1 MLETYF
7 VAPKTLKRLR
17 SGPCEP
23 YIDGFAEMLMKKG
36 YSHASAIRYLRA
48 AAHLGYF
55 LSSQGKALTDI
66 DSMTPDSFRLHL
78 PTCRCLNSNGG
89 KINHHTFFGAKCF
102 QQYLQQI
109 GVVPLE
115 PVAIVESAEP
125 TLLVNFRHWLH
136 CHRGAAQSTIRLYC
150 IGASQLLSALS
161 ENTNQWNTQQVR
173 AFFLERAGK
182 CGAPTLEKLVTS
194 IRVFLR
200 YLIACGHCS
209 TDLDQAVPVF
219 AHWRLAALP
228 RCLTSDEVDQLIIGC
243 AGNSTKSVR
252 DLAIILLLVRLGL
265 RAGDV
270 AGMCTDDIEWSSA
283 TLRVIGKSRYEVRLP
298 LPQDVGDAILHY
310 LECRPQ
316 NAQTNNLFVSNI
328 APFRPFISADGVSSV
343 VKRALQRAGVKT
355 PCKGAHV
362 LRHTAAT
369 EMLRKGV
376 PLDKIG
382 LVLRHRSMDTT
393 AYYAKVDVELL
404 RQVVQSW
411 PEVLQ

>member
-17 SGPCEP
+17 TGPSEP
-23 YIDGFAEMLMKKG
+23 YIDGFADMLKKRG
-36 YSHASAIRYLRA
+36 YSHASAIRYLRV

-55 LSSQGKALTDI
+55 LSSQGKVLTDI
-66 DSMTPDSFRLHL
+66 DSMTPESFRLHL
-78 PTCRCLNSNGG
+78 STCHCPNSNGG
-89 KINHHTFFGAKCF
+89 RINHHTVFGVKCF
-102 QQYLQQI
+102 RQYLLRI
-109 GVVPLE
+109 GVVQSKAD
-115 PVAIVESAEP
+115 PVVESAESA
-125 TLLVNFRHWLH
+125 LQVSFRHWLH
-136 CHRGAAQSTIRLYC
+136 CHRGAAQPTIRLYC
-150 IGASQLLSALS
+150 IGASQLLSALGD
-161 ENTNQWNTQQVR
+161 NPRQWNAQQVR
-173 AFFLERAGK
+173 AFFLERAGN
-182 CGAPTLEKLVTS
+182 CGGPTLEKLVTS

-200 YLIACGHCS
+200 YLIACGHCT

-228 RCLTSDEVDQLIIGC
+228 RCLTSEEVNLLIAGC
-243 AGNSTKSVR
+243 AGNSTKRVR
-252 DLAIILLLVRLGL
+252 DRVIILLLVRLGL

-270 AGMCTDDIEWSSA
+270 AGMCIDDIEWRSA

-298 LPQDVGDAILHY
+298 LPQDVGDAILRY
-310 LECRPQ
+310 LEFRPE
-316 NAQTNNLFVSNI
+316 NAQTNKLFISNI
-328 APFRPFISADGVSSV
+328 APFQPFNSGDGVSSV
-343 VKRALQRAGVKT
+343 VKRAFQRAGVKT
-355 PCKGAHV
+355 PSKGAHV

-382 LVLRHRSMDTT
+382 LVLRHRRLDTT

-404 RQVVQSW
+404 RQVAQSW

>member
-7 VAPKTLKRLR
+7 VSPKTLNRLR
-17 SGPCEP
+17 SGPCAA
-23 YIDGFAEMLMKKG
+23 YIDGFADMLSIKG
-36 YSHASAIRYLRA
+36 YSHASAIRYLRV

-55 LSSQGKALTDI
+55 LASQGKALTDI

-78 PTCRCLNSNGG
+78 PTCRCPNSNGG
-89 KINHHTFFGAKCF
+89 KINHHTFFGVKCF
-102 QQYLQQI
+102 LQYLLQI
-109 GVVPLE
+109 KVVQRE
-115 PVAIVESAEP
+115 PITIVESAESAY
-125 TLLVNFRHWLH
+125 LVNFRHWLDS
-136 CHRGAAQSTIRLYC
+136 HRGAAQPTIRLYC
-150 IGASQLLSALS
+150 IGASQLLSALGDS
-161 ENTNQWNTQQVR
+161 PNQWSTQQVR
-173 AFFLERAGK
+173 AFFLEQAGK

-200 YLIACGHCS
+200 YLIAFGHCT

-228 RCLTSDEVDQLIIGC
+228 RCLTSEEVDQLIAGC
-243 AGNSTKSVR
+243 EGNSTKRVR
-252 DLAIILLLVRLGL
+252 DRAIILLLVRLGL

-270 AGMCTDDIEWSSA
+270 SGMCIDDIDWSSV

-298 LPQDVGDAILHY
+298 LPQDVGDAILRY
-310 LECRPQ
+310 LECRPL
-316 NAQTNNLFVSNI
+316 NAQTNKLFVSNI
-328 APFRPFISADGVSSV
+328 APFRPFISVDSISSV
-343 VKRALQRAGVKT
+343 VKRAFQRAGVKT
-355 PCKGAHV
+355 PSKGAHV

-393 AYYAKVDVELL
+393 AYYAKVDVGLL
-404 RQVVQSW
+404 RLVVQPW